1 MWVLVKSTRDYKKR
15 LVTNKLL
22 TLTGTAEKLSPFL
35 IHKDMENN
43 QKNQLNIEISD
54 EVAEG
59 TYSNLAIIT
68 HSPNEFIVDFAQM
81 MPGTPKAKVR
91 SRVILNPL
99 NAKRLYK
106 ALADNIA
113 KYEQQY
119 GTINDGGGIAPF
131 NMGIPTAQA

>member
-1 MWVLVKSTRDYKKR
+1 MD
-15 LVTNKLL
+15 
-22 TLTGTAEKLSPFL
+22 
-35 IHKDMENN
+35 NN
-43 QKNQLNIEISD
+43 QKNQLNIEIND
-54 EVAEG
+54 EVSQG

-91 SRVILNPL
+91 SRVIMNPV

-106 ALADNIA
+106 ALAENIS
-113 KYEQQY
+113 KYEQQF
-119 GTINDGGGIAPF
+119 GTITDGGGIAPF

>member
-1 MWVLVKSTRDYKKR
+1 
-15 LVTNKLL
+15 
-22 TLTGTAEKLSPFL
+22 
-35 IHKDMENN
+35 MENN
-43 QKNQLNIEISD
+43 QKNQLNIEIND
-54 EVAEG
+54 EVSQG

-91 SRVILNPL
+91 SRVILNPV

-106 ALADNIA
+106 ALAENIS
-113 KYEQQY
+113 KYEQQF
-119 GTINDGGGIAPF
+119 GTISDGGGIAPF

>member
-1 MWVLVKSTRDYKKR
+1 MLNRA
-15 LVTNKLL
+15 
-22 TLTGTAEKLSPFL
+22 GTANGCPRFL
-35 IHKDMENN
+35 LNSIMENN
-43 QKNQLNIEISD
+43 QKNQLNIKISD

-59 TYSNLAIIT
+59 KYSNLAIIT

-91 SRVILNPL
+91 SRVIMNPL

-113 KYEQQY
+113 KYEQQF
-119 GTINDGGGIAPF
+119 GTITDGGGIAPF
-131 NMGIPTAQA
+131 SMGAPTAQA

>member
-1 MWVLVKSTRDYKKR
+1 MV
-15 LVTNKLL
+15 N
-22 TLTGTAEKLSPFL
+22 
-35 IHKDMENN
+35 I

-59 TYSNLAIIT
+59 KYSNLAIIT

-119 GTINDGGGIAPF
+119 GTITDGGGIAPF
-131 NMGIPTAQA
+131 SMGAPTAQA

>member
-1 MWVLVKSTRDYKKR
+1 MKK
-15 LVTNKLL
+15 N
-22 TLTGTAEKLSPFL
+22 
-35 IHKDMENN
+35 MENN

-54 EVAEG
+54 EIAEG
-59 TYSNLAIIT
+59 KYSNLAIIT

-91 SRVILNPL
+91 SRVIMNPL

-113 KYEQQY
+113 KYEQQF
-119 GTINDGGGIAPF
+119 GTIQDLGSNVAQFPIGT
-131 NMGIPTAQA
+131 PTAQA

>member
-1 MWVLVKSTRDYKKR
+1 M
-15 LVTNKLL
+15 
-22 TLTGTAEKLSPFL
+22 
-35 IHKDMENN
+35 
-43 QKNQLNIEISD
+43 NIEISD
-54 EVAEG
+54 EVAQG

-68 HSPNEFIVDFAQM
+68 HSPNEFIVDFAQL

-106 ALADNIA
+106 ALAENIS
-113 KYEQQY
+113 KYEQQF
-119 GTINDGGGIAPF
+119 GTITDGGGIAPF